1 LNKAILDIEVQEYI
15 NGHLKDDV
23 HRIAMSNSPFE
34 AVTAQ
39 ELAGQIAAKNRSEKK
54 LPTWFNTA
62 GIYYPQL
69 LSVEQSSS
77 ERTATYKATLIVG
90 NDVLD
95 LTGGFGVDSACFSK
109 VAETVTHCELLT
121 ELSEIAAH
129 NAQVLRLSNIDFLN
143 TDGIEYLQNAKK
155 SFATIYIDP
164 ARRGKAGKVFMLK
177 DCSPNVVDNLDLL
190 LAKASRVIIKT
201 SPLLDIS
208 AGIRELKNVS
218 EVQIISVKNECKEL
232 LFILEPGVENQWT
245 KITSITINESIK
257 KVTFKKSTVEPQQA
271 AVTEGAFLSINGL
284 PTAMTSENVIPSG
297 PATWTRTTEEHS
309 AKLLQNEL
317 KRYLYEPDV
326 ALLKS
331 GAFYAIGELF
341 NLEKLDTQSQ
351 LYTAD
356 HFTPKFP
363 GRIFIIENVLT
374 KKELK
379 KQKELTGNVIVR
391 NYPAKADELTKAFK
405 IKSSGEAFLIFTKVR
420 KTGYLILKASILQH
434 Y

>member
-1 LNKAILDIEVQEYI
+1 MNRAILDTAVQEYI
-15 NGHLKDDV
+15 NAHLKDDV
-23 HRIAMSNSPFE
+23 HRIAMSSAPFA

-54 LPTWFNTA
+54 LPLWFNTA

-69 LSVEQSSS
+69 LSIEQCSS
-77 ERTATYKATLIVG
+77 EKTAIYKSTLILG
-90 NDVLD
+90 SKVLD
-95 LTGGFGVDSACFSK
+95 LTGGFGVDSAFFSK
-109 VAETVTHCELLT
+109 VAETVTHCELLP

-129 NAQVLRLSNIDFLN
+129 NARLLKLSNIEFLN
-143 TDGIEYLQNAKK
+143 TDGIEYLQTTTKTF
-155 SFATIYIDP
+155 STIYIDP

-177 DCSPNVVDNLDLL
+177 DCSPNVVEKLDLL
-190 LAKASRVIIKT
+190 LAKASLVIIKT

-208 AGIRELKNVS
+208 AGIRELKDVS

-232 LFILEPGVENQWT
+232 LFILEPGAKEQST
-245 KITSITINESIK
+245 KITSVTINESIK
-257 KVTFKKSTVEPQQA
+257 KVTFAKSV
-271 AVTEGAFLSINGL
+271 VDSRLSILSDAPQAISSDSQTQLKSVENTPL
-284 PTAMTSENVIPSG
+284 KPTSWTKTS
-297 PATWTRTTEEHS
+297 TTT
-309 AKLLQNEL
+309 LLKALEKGL

-331 GAFYAIGELF
+331 GAFDAIGELF
-341 NLEKLDTQSQ
+341 NLEKLDSQTQ

-363 GRIFIIENVLT
+363 GRIFIVEDLFT

-391 NYPAKADELTKAFK
+391 NYPAKADELIKAFK
-405 IKSSGEAFLIFTKVR
+405 IKSSGEEFLIFTKVR
-420 KTGYLILKASILQH
+420 KTGYLILKATILQH